1 MFSAHA
7 LLLTLISELYQ
18 AQSREGGGR
27 GGEGRDIRSEA
38 LEPNQLLTN

>member
-18 AQSREGGGR
+18 AQSREGGRGR
-27 GGEGRDIRSEA
+27 EGRDIRNEA